1 MNSSLFFLLLTL
13 SALTSEGAIS
23 VVNKTPRDGTIV
35 KEGWPVRLS
44 CRTNTRDAGAT
55 LRFLA

>member
-1 MNSSLFFLLLTL
+1 MNSSLFLLLTL

-44 CRTNTRDAGAT
+44 CRTNTRDVNAT
-55 LRFLA
+55 FRFLT